1 MEINQIIQPAI
12 ILLSMGL
19 LLGILLGIADKF
31 LKVKEDERLEKLI
44 TMLPGY
50 NCGAC
55 GHPGCSGLA
64 NAIFEGNGK
73 LKDCKP
79 LKAEKREEII
89 NYLASA
95 QGPDGSTIKIS

>member
-1 MEINQIIQPAI
+1 MDINQIIQPTI
-12 ILLSMGL
+12 ILMSMGII
-19 LLGILLGIADKF
+19 LGVLLGIADKF
-31 LKVKEDERLEKLI
+31 LKVKQDERLEKLI
-44 TMLPGY
+44 SMLPGY

-64 NAIFEGNGK
+64 NAIFEGSGK

-89 NYLASA
+89 NYLSNAP
-95 QGPDGSTIKIS
+95 GPDGTTIKVS